1 MSTVLIPKPTT
12 LVTVAG
18 HVVKV
23 KTGSTIT
30 LDETQEYVTA
40 ELELPMLDEAVVED
54 IDPRDG
60 VRAVI
65 AAHIGGGPIRT
76 FDVGVRERTI
86 DHKKKTVTLS
96 CASDETLV
104 GDYAPLV
111 DDTGAFVH
119 QGSLRAVIGYVLGK
133 IGAVLEPGAADV
145 PMTVFAD
152 GRNMFPDPHVA
163 SLAGFAATRCTRAYD
178 AVFPGSM
185 GGAVGFGVQLSAPT
199 GTDAFVSVQGDTGAL
214 RLGMVAGRTY
224 TLSASGSVRAA
235 VSGAVSAL
243 ARRITIWYRVG
254 AGAYVTTSSPALPV
268 DVNASTRVAVTV
280 TLPPGTTEAFVRA
293 YHGHAAGTVTWGQ
306 WRLTEKT
313 THPGP
318 IDTEFF
324 TGSFTDTPGYQ
335 YDWEGVVNA
344 SPSKRT
350 ALAGRPPEALHWL
363 AGVSG
368 WDFLMPLTSS
378 SGMRLFCDEA
388 RRWWLVTRDHMQPGV
403 LAATAGNSREGTDT
417 ITRDGDLWADG
428 VVARFR
434 WRGANGVPLDQ
445 TDTAGTAGKVLTFTF
460 DRPYPGPGTAA
471 FILNRMQGQ
480 GRSQEVVTVTN
491 YAATPSMEA
500 RLTMP
505 DTAVQ
510 IGRVTRV
517 EFGLTEG
524 FMVLGS
530 RGLTDTPDTAYIYGD
545 PGIRYQ
551 DVPAGM
557 TYNTF
562 DWSLI

>member
-1 MSTVLIPKPTT
+1 MTVFIAQPST
-12 LVTVAG
+12 TVIAAG
-18 HVVKV
+18 HPVKV
-23 KTGSTIT
+23 KTGSTVT
-30 LDETQEYVTA
+30 LDETREYVTA
-40 ELELPMLDEAVVED
+40 ELELPMLDDAVLDD

-60 VRAVI
+60 ARAVI
-65 AAHIGGGPIRT
+65 TSRIGTGPARS
-76 FDVGVRERTI
+76 FDVGIRERTVN
-86 DHKKKTVTLS
+86 HKKKTVTLS
-96 CASDETLV
+96 CASDETLL

-119 QGSLRAVIGYVLGK
+119 QGSLRTVIGYVLGK
-133 IGAVLEPGAADV
+133 IGASLEPGTADA
-145 PMTVFAD
+145 PITVYAD

-163 SLAGFAATRCTRAYD
+163 SLSGFEATRCTRGYD
-178 AVFPGSM
+178 AVFPGPM
-185 GGAVGFGVQLSAPT
+185 GGAVGFGVALTAPG
-199 GTDAFVSVQGDTGAL
+199 GTDSFLSVYGDTGVM

-224 TLSASGSVRAA
+224 TLSATGSVRAA
-235 VSGAVSAL
+235 VSGTASGY
-243 ARRITIWYRVG
+243 ARRLTLWYRVG
-254 AGAYVTTSSPALPV
+254 GGGYVTTSSPALPTTV
-268 DVNASTRVAVTV
+268 GASTRVAVTV

-293 YHGHAAGTVTWGQ
+293 YHGHAAGSVTWGQ

-318 IDTEFF
+318 IDAEFF

-335 YDWEGVVNA
+335 YDWEGTVNA

-350 ALAGRPPEALHWL
+350 ALADRPPEALHWL

-403 LAATAGNSREGTDT
+403 LAATTGNTRDSTDT

-428 VVARFR
+428 VVARFK
-434 WRGANGVPLDQ
+434 WRGANGVPVDQ
-445 TDTAGTAGKVLTFTF
+445 TDTAGTAGKVLTFDF

-491 YAATPSMEA
+491 YAGTPGMEA

-524 FMVLGS
+524 FMVIGS